1 MTKPKENKVLIID
14 DEKSIAR
21 ALMLKLQKEGFKID
35 VAFSGK
41 EALPLLTSRKYS
53 LVLLDLIMP
62 DVDGFKILEI
72 LKESKN
78 DTPVVILSNLGDTE
92 YEKRSKDL
100 GADGFYV
107 KSDTSLE
114 KIVKIAKSFIKE

>member
-62 DVDGFKILEI
+62 GVDGFKILEI

-78 DTPVVILSNLGDTE
+78 DTPVVILSNLSDTE
-92 YEKRSKDL
+92 HEKRSKDL
-100 GADGFYV
+100 DADGFYV